1 MSEAPSTLGLFGF
14 GAFGRLAGE
23 HLVHHAD
30 VLVHD
35 PNADAGAVRALGATP
50 ARLPEA
56 AACDAVLLAVPV
68 QTLREVLES
77 IAPHVREGSL
87 VADVCSVKTE
97 PIRLML
103 DALPPHAQVLGT
115 HPLFGPQTASEAGSV
130 VGQTVALCP
139 ARMDPAWLAHVRE
152 LLTSLGLNVI
162 ETDADEHDRQMA
174 WVQVLTHLV
183 GHAAGEMDLPD
194 LPLATVAYT
203 RLMQLRRNIAG
214 DTEELFAAIQ
224 THNPHAAAMRQRF
237 FEAMKGVI
245 ERADRMG

>member
-1 MSEAPSTLGLFGF
+1 MNDAPTTLGLFGF
-14 GAFGRLAGE
+14 GAFGRLASE
-23 HLVHHAD
+23 HLVHLAD

-68 QTLREVLES
+68 QTLGEVLGAIS
-77 IAPHVREGSL
+77 PHVREGAL

-103 DALPPHAQVLGT
+103 ETLPAHAQVLGT
-115 HPLFGPQTASEAGSV
+115 HPLFGPQTASEQGTI

-139 ARMDPAWLAHVRE
+139 ARMDPAWLARVRE
-152 LLTSLGLNVI
+152 LLGSLGLEIV
-162 ETDADEHDRQMA
+162 ETDPDEHDRQMA

-183 GHAAGEMDLPD
+183 GHAAGEMDLPE

-203 RLMQLRRNIAG
+203 RLMQLRRNVSG

-245 ERADRMG
+245 ERADRLG